1 MEKFHFL
8 HAALQSFSTDC
19 TRILNEGTPPSQEQR
34 KENSTTS
41 RSYARKMNVNKKLDR
56 FKQWAGE
63 RMGGEVKTNVSDD
76 FKSLEVEMTLRH
88 EGQHSNR
95 ESLSSLLL
103 TTSRH
108 GAPSEIH
115 DCLRQDPFE
124 AKRRRR

>member
-1 MEKFHFL
+1 
-8 HAALQSFSTDC
+8 
-19 TRILNEGTPPSQEQR
+19 
-34 KENSTTS
+34 
-41 RSYARKMNVNKKLDR
+41 MNVNKKLDR

-95 ESLSSLLL
+95 EFSYSLVL
-103 TTSRH
+103 TTFRH
-108 GAPSEIH
+108 GAPSKIH

-124 AKRRRR
+124 AERRRR